1 MSYMTLCVAIAAA
14 SWTPVMAQEN
24 LWGRVASPDSQHV
37 GANADEVTLTP
48 SQRQSI
54 AKLLKGRQ
62 APWTCGTDD
71 PSGEWLNHLRYGSVA
86 LSEARQVLL
95 VEAGQGCA
103 RGGQGANGAMWLI
116 RFDGRDPVLLA
127 GPLQK
132 FDGFLYSVEPQAS
145 KGYRDVIV
153 GWHMSASEMDLS
165 SFRFDGT
172 AYHCISS
179 AALQYDEQGTPKIV
193 QR

>member
-14 SWTPVMAQEN
+14 SWTPMMAQEN
-24 LWGRVASPDSQHV
+24 LWGRIAGSDSQHV
-37 GANADEVTLTP
+37 GANADEVMLTP

-54 AKLLKGRQ
+54 AKLLKSRQ
-62 APWTCGTDD
+62 APWTCDTDD

-95 VEAGQGCA
+95 VEAGRGCA
-103 RGGQGANGAMWLI
+103 RGGQGSNGAMWLI

-127 GPLQK
+127 GPQQE
-132 FDGFLYSVEPQAS
+132 FGGFLYSVEPQAS

-153 GWHMSASEMDLS
+153 GWHMSGSETALS
-165 SFRFDGT
+165 YFRFDGT
-172 AYHCISS
+172 AYRCIGS
-179 AALQYDEQGTPKIV
+179 AALQYDEQGIRKIV
-193 QR
+193 PR